1 MILISPAKNLN
12 LEPYEFEN
20 HNSSPAFEEKTKKLI
35 SVLDKLNV
43 EDLKSLMNIS
53 DSLADLNSK
62 RFSNFSDD
70 NVLKSLPLFY
80 SLVKLLMVCL

>member
-12 LEPYEFEN
+12 LGPYEFEN
-20 HNSSPAFEEKTKKLI
+20 HNSSPLEEKTKKLI

-53 DSLADLNSK
+53 DSLADLNQK
-62 RFSNFSDD
+62 IF
-70 NVLKSLPLFY
+70 
-80 SLVKLLMVCL
+80 